1 MKKEIEL
8 KYRLASKADFDHFFQ
23 FLRPLS
29 SGKVSVLKQDNSYF
43 DTPTL
48 RLKRNGISLRLRKEN
63 HEYFMC
69 SKQSLADKSV
79 PNNLSV
85 RLEYEAKVGDD
96 IAQLLRDQLL
106 SPLDAFFHLPTS
118 SPSELSTKNSLYR
131 SMRIST
137 NTGLQ
142 IIGSFTNTR
151 TVLPIFIDNTSIMI
165 EFDHSTYP
173 TNIEIFEV
181 EVEFASEKEVL
192 RLRPTLEGL
201 FRQAHIKTYRSS
213 SKSSRLYRILFGK
226 R

>member
-29 SGKVSVLKQDNSYF
+29 AGKVSILRQDNSYF

-48 RLKRNGISLRLRKEN
+48 RFKRNGISLRLRKEN
-63 HEYFMC
+63 HQYFMC

-79 PNNLSV
+79 SSNLSV
-85 RLEYEAKVGDD
+85 RLEYEAPVSED
-96 IAQLLRDQLL
+96 IAKLLKEELL
-106 SPLDAFFHLPTS
+106 SPVEAFFHLPTTC
-118 SPSELSTKNSLYR
+118 PSEIKTKNSLYNKMNE
-131 SMRIST
+131 SA

-142 IIGSFTNTR
+142 IIGSFKNMR
-151 TVLPIFIDNTSIMI
+151 TVLPVYIDNTSIMI

-173 TNIEIFEV
+173 NNVEIFEV

>member
-29 SGKVSVLKQDNSYF
+29 AGKVSILRQDNSYF

-48 RLKRNGISLRLRKEN
+48 RFKRNGISLRLRKEK
-63 HEYFMC
+63 HQYFMC

-79 PNNLSV
+79 SSNLSV
-85 RLEYEAKVGDD
+85 RLEYEAPVSED
-96 IAQLLRDQLL
+96 IAKLLKEELL
-106 SPLDAFFHLPTS
+106 SPVEAFFHLPTTC
-118 SPSELSTKNSLYR
+118 PSEIKTKNSLYNKMNE
-131 SMRIST
+131 SA

-142 IIGSFTNTR
+142 IIGSFKNMR
-151 TVLPIFIDNTSIMI
+151 TVLPVYIDNTSIMI

-173 TNIEIFEV
+173 NNVEIFEV